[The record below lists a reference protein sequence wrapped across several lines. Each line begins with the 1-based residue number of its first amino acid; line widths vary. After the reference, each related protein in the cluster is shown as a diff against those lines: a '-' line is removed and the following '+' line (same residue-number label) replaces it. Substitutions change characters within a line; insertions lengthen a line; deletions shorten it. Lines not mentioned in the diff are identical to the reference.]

1 MVIYIKKQKMKVL
14 HLGSNERKNQKK
26 KLNKIETGF
35 AEGN

>member
-1 MVIYIKKQKMKVL
+1 MKVL

-26 KLNKIETGF
+26 KLNKIETRF